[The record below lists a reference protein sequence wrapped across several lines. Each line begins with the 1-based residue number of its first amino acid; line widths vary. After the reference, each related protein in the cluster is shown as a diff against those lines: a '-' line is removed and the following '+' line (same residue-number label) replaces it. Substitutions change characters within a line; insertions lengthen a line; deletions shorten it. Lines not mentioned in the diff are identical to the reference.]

1 MEHYV
6 TLFDGM
12 FLPQGIALHL
22 SLQRHA
28 GPHTLWVVC
37 VDDQAMQTL
46 TRLNLPS
53 VRLLKLSDF
62 EGPQLKDVKSSRTRA
77 EYCWTLTPFSPR
89 FVFKEEPAAARVT
102 YVDAD
107 LWFRKN
113 PAIIFQE
120 FEASRKQVLIT
131 EHAYAPEYDQ
141 TATSG
146 RFCVQFVTFN
156 RLGGESV
163 RKWWEERCLE
173 WCHARYEEGKFGDQM
188 YLDVWPDRFGNSVH
202 ILSDKE
208 LMLAP
213 WNATRFPY
221 ARSVCWHFH
230 GLRVVNRIGRSKY
243 GVDCGEYP
251 IPPVTMKYVYREYV
265 KDLQSA
271 LTMIADAGDS
281 VRAQKRRTA
290 SGTVKAWIL
299 GYRSQYWRYVTSRYL
314 PL

>member
-28 GPHTLWVVC
+28 GNHTLWVLC
-37 VDDQAMQTL
+37 VDEEAVKIL
-46 TRLNLPS
+46 GRLNLPN
-53 VRLLKLSDF
+53 VRLLKLTDF
-62 EGPQLKDVKSSRTRA
+62 EDAQLKEVKQSRTRS
-77 EYCWTLTPFSPR
+77 EYCWTLTPFTPR
-89 FVFKEEPAAARVT
+89 FVFQEEPAASRVT
-102 YVDAD
+102 YIDAD

-113 PAIIFQE
+113 PAIIFEE
-120 FEASRKQVLIT
+120 FEASRKDVLVT
-131 EHAYAPEYDQ
+131 EHSYAPEYDQ
-141 TATSG
+141 TPTSG
-146 RFCVQFVTFN
+146 RFCVQFVTFT
-156 RLGGESV
+156 RIGGETV

-173 WCHARYEEGKFGDQM
+173 WCHARYEDGKFGDQM
-188 YLDVWPDRFGNSVH
+188 YLDDWPDRFGTRLH
-202 ILSDKE
+202 ILSNKE

-221 ARSVCWHFH
+221 ACSVCWHFH
-230 GLRVVNRIGRSKY
+230 GVRIVNRLGRNKY
-243 GVDCGEYP
+243 GIDCGEYP
-251 IPPVTMKYVYREYV
+251 IPPVTMRYVYCEYV

-271 LTMIADAGDS
+271 FSMIASVGGT

-290 SGTVKAWIL
+290 LGALKAMIL
-299 GYRSQYWRYVTSRYL
+299 GYRSQHWRYVNSRYL